1 MGGFGWLW
9 VAIGW
14 LWVVTWHYECF
25 LVVMVCY
32 LVVRGGNGWSGV
44 DTGIQ
49 EVVVGVCGVVTGGY
63 EW

>member
-1 MGGFGWLW
+1 M
-9 VAIGW
+9 AIGW

-49 EVVVGVCGVVTGGY
+49 EVVMGGCGVVTGGY